1 MSLLLRN
8 LAFSTLSIESHLI
21 PKNYVYW
28 NIVVYSASIKEQ
40 IYKRRLRMP
49 MNNISKWF
57 TLGPISRLKNSSY
70 TSCYALNLC
79 WLILIIILFGYA
91 QAVLF
96 LQLNSV
102 PLSELYV
109 WMAKI
114 HPVYK
119 NWLNLSKYR
128 LPPYLLQPEV
138 WSYYNRTPLM

>member
-1 MSLLLRN
+1 MCRKNKSVKKNLYWISNQNLKNVATPTN

-114 HPVYK
+114 HPVLK
-119 NWLNLSKYR
+119 ID
-128 LPPYLLQPEV
+128 
-138 WSYYNRTPLM
+138 